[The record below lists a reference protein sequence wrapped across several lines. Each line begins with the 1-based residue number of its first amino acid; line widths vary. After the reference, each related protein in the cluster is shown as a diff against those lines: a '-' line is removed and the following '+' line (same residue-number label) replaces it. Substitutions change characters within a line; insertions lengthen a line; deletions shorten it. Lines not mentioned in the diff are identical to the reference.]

1 MEISTALSLPA
12 VCNYIPAVCNYVVSG
27 VARLYTVII
36 EDKDFIGYT
45 CVGRYH
51 WPVLEI
57 FLNYKIKMYSQK
69 QTSKTINI

>member
-51 WPVLEI
+51 
-57 FLNYKIKMYSQK
+57 
-69 QTSKTINI
+69 

>member
-1 MEISTALSLPA
+1 MKYKFSRLGSIYRRSPEVMEISTALSLPA

-51 WPVLEI
+51 
-57 FLNYKIKMYSQK
+57 
-69 QTSKTINI
+69 